1 MKPLK
6 KASFSLLFVF
16 LLPLFVCTGI
26 TFTFLSE
33 AFCKASITDTAITTM
48 QTDTPVIIIDAG
60 HGGEDGG
67 TVGKNGVY
75 EKDLNL
81 KIAKEINDLALICG
95 YDTVLTRTED
105 ILLYDR
111 NIDFKGRKKA
121 LDLLARVNIAKK
133 YENAIFI
140 SIHMNAFPDSKY
152 SGLQV
157 YYSKNH
163 ADSKIIADEIQNTVR
178 ATLQKNNNRK
188 TKQADSS
195 IFVLDNI
202 SIPSVLVECGFLSNE
217 EECELLSDEN
227 YQKKLALSIFMSV
240 LKYIETPT

>member
-1 MKPLK
+1 MALQEHQ
-6 KASFSLLFVF
+6 F
-16 LLPLFVCTGI
+16 LI
-26 TFTFLSE
+26 
-33 AFCKASITDTAITTM
+33 
-48 QTDTPVIIIDAG
+48 
-60 HGGEDGG
+60 
-67 TVGKNGVY
+67 
-75 EKDLNL
+75 
-81 KIAKEINDLALICG
+81 KIAKEINDLALLCG

-111 NIDFKGRKKA
+111 NVDFKGRKKA

-163 ADSKIIADEIQNTVR
+163 TDSKIIADEIQNTVR
-178 ATLQKNNNRK
+178 STLQNNNNRK
-188 TKQADSS
+188 IKQADSS

-217 EECELLSDEN
+217 EECKLLSSED
-227 YQKKLALSIFMSV
+227 YQKIFSLNAKKLFNIGD
-240 LKYIETPT
+240 

>member
-1 MKPLK
+1 MKSFK
-6 KASFSLLFVF
+6 GIRASRLLFF
-16 LLPLFVCTGI
+16 LVPVFVCTCM
-26 TFTFLSE
+26 TFSFL
-33 AFCKASITDTAITTM
+33 AADFCKANTTDTAIA
-48 QTDTPVIIIDAG
+48 DTSKSLPVIILDAG

-67 TVGKNGVY
+67 TIGKNGVY

-81 KIAKEINDLALICG
+81 KIAEEINDLAVLCG
-95 YDTVLTRTED
+95 YDTVLTRSED
-105 ILLYDR
+105 VLLYDR
-111 NIDFKGRKKA
+111 NVDYKGRKKA
-121 LDLLARVNIAKK
+121 LDLIARVNIAKK

-163 ADSKIIADEIQNTVR
+163 PDSKLIADEIQNTVKS
-178 ATLQKNNNRK
+178 TLQNNNNRK

-202 SIPSVLVECGFLSNE
+202 SIPSVLVECGFLSNDK
-217 EECELLSDEN
+217 ECELLASED
-227 YQKKLALSIFMSV
+227 YQKKLALLIFSSV
-240 LKYIETPT
+240 SKYIETPT